1 VPLSFSINSVEI
13 DRFNTDL
20 ALSKCEFGDYPEEQI
35 NAKDAFDGFAK
46 NHTRLHVISDDTSG
60 NIIGFVVLHL
70 SHAAAKSNCMV
81 IDYFFV
87 SHSYR
92 KKKCLE
98 IGDQKISD
106 LLLNY
111 VIECA
116 REVDSI
122 VPVSFIALR
131 PADDKLLPFYGA
143 YNFELLDEFWMFL
156 QIS

>member
-1 VPLSFSINSVEI
+1 MPLSLSINSVEI
-13 DRFNTDL
+13 GGFDTDF
-20 ALSKCEFGDYPEEQI
+20 ALSKCEFGDYPEELI
-35 NAKDAFDGFAK
+35 NAKDAFEGFAE
-46 NHTRLHVISDDTSG
+46 NRTRLHVLSDDTSG

-81 IDYFFV
+81 IDYLFV
-87 SHSYR
+87 SNSYR
-92 KKKCLE
+92 RKICSE
-98 IGDQKISD
+98 IGNQKISD
-106 LLLNY
+106 YLLNY

>member
-1 VPLSFSINSVEI
+1 VPLSPSINSVEI
-13 DRFNTDL
+13 GGFDADL
-20 ALSKCEFGDYPEEQI
+20 ALSKCEFGNYPEELI
-35 NAKDAFDGFAK
+35 NAKDAFKGFAE
-46 NHTRLHVISDDTSG
+46 NRTRLHVISDDISG
-60 NIIGFVVLHL
+60 DIVGFVVLHL
-70 SHAAAKSNCMV
+70 SHAAAKNNCLV
-81 IDYFFV
+81 IDFLFV

-92 KKKCLE
+92 KKQCPE
-98 IGDQKISD
+98 FGDQKISEF
-106 LLLNY
+106 LLNY